1 MSGSDALMWS
11 SLPISLWISGSS
23 VWVIGYGD
31 DGTDAGGGKS
41 DARCIYRLGERNNK
55 NTDSRHMDSSG
66 RTGGD
71 STRRDNN

>member
-1 MSGSDALMWS
+1 MQLMWS
-11 SLPISLWISGSS
+11 SLPISAWISGSS
-23 VWVIGYGD
+23 LGVIGYGD

-41 DARCIYRLGERNNK
+41 DVRCTYRLGERNNK
-55 NTDSRHMDSSG
+55 NTDSRHTDSSG